1 MILPNYALALLLFAI
16 IIKAILF
23 PLGIKQQK
31 NMVKQAKLKPKDA
44 AIRKRYAGRTDKAT
58 QQKMNEEIMKLQQS
72 ENVSPF
78 GGCLP
83 LLIEMP
89 ILFALYNVVT
99 SPLKYICN
107 FTVETISAIEEKIFE
122 LGKILND
129 IGEAVYP
136 KIAETIG
143 NLSSRGLT
151 QIQTVEIM
159 RENFAE
165 FVPIINNSEFTTKQL
180 PNFNIFANISLA
192 EMPKFNPPNWLL
204 IIPVLTFFAAFF
216 SMRLTRKFSYTPDTT
231 GDAGKSMKIMDFTMP
246 LMSVWFTFM
255 FPAVMGVYWI
265 YQNILMVVRQIILAK
280 MYPLPVFTEEDY
292 RLAEKEMNGKMSKIE
307 RKQLNSAKKV
317 RSLHRID
324 DEPDLETEEKDD
336 EEPPKEGLI
345 KKAELKDESD
355 KK

>member
-1 MILPNYALALLLFAI
+1 MILPNYAVALLLFAI

-78 GGCLP
+78 SGCMP

-99 SPLKYICN
+99 SPLRYICN
-107 FTVETISAIEEKIFE
+107 FTAETITAIGEKSKE
-122 LGKILND
+122 LGEI
-129 IGEAVYP
+129 IP
-136 KIAETIG
+136 KIADMISSSG
-143 NLSSRGLT
+143 SRGLT
-151 QIQTVEIM
+151 QIQMVEII
-159 RENFAE
+159 RDNFAE
-165 FVPIINNSEFTTKQL
+165 FVPVINNPEFTVKQL
-180 PNFNIFANISLA
+180 PVFTVFGSAFNLA
-192 EMPKFNPPNWLL
+192 ESPTFTFSPFNWLL
-204 IIPVLTFFAAFF
+204 IIPVLTFFASFF
-216 SMRLTRKFSYTPDTT
+216 SMRLTRKFSYVPEQS

-265 YQNILMVVRQIILAK
+265 YQNILTFVRQVILAK
-280 MYPLPVFTEEDY
+280 LYPFPVFTEEDY
-292 RLAEKEMNGKMSKIE
+292 KQAEKEMNGKLSKNE

-324 DEPDLETEEKDD
+324 DEPDPEPEEKDD

-345 KKAELKDESD
+345 KRAELKDEDD